1 MKTKTN
7 SLILPG
13 KVRLLGPLSFI
24 GLREVGPRRG
34 AVIGPR
40 VLFCVYGTTFPLP
53 GRDDAVEDVAHL
65 VGVHLPLDPGKV
77 LVNQAVN
84 RTVDQPRVG
93 FLVRAG
99 FGVGFGAAGP
109 VVFVVVV
116 VVVLLFS
123 DRRSSHGQGGVGKLG
138 RGRERK
144 TRTREDTRREEV
156 HKANGKSTRRS
167 TEALM

>member
-7 SLILPG
+7 SLVPPR

-24 GLREVGPRRG
+24 GLREVRPRRG
-34 AVIGPR
+34 AVIGPW
-40 VLFCVYGTTFPLP
+40 VLFCVYGTAFPLP

-77 LVNQAVN
+77 FVNQAVN
-84 RTVDQPRVG
+84 GTVDQPRVG

-99 FGVGFGAAGP
+99 FGVGFGVRFRAAGP

-116 VVVLLFS
+116 VVVLSFS
-123 DRRSSHGQGGVGKLG
+123 DRRSSHGQCSVEKLG
-138 RGRERK
+138 RGGRTNKNER
-144 TRTREDTRREEV
+144 
-156 HKANGKSTRRS
+156 
-167 TEALM
+167 